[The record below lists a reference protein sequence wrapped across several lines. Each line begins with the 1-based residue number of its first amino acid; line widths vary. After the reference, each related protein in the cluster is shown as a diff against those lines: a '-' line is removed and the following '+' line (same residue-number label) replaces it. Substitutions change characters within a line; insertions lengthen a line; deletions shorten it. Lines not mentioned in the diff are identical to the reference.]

1 MSRDPQLGYATAARD
16 LCANSEKY
24 IKQNNEIDLYEEYFA
39 GESPEHLSENITLKT
54 VMIFKDPNEIKR
66 AATKI
71 VWHPDAS
78 TDLRI
83 GVSYAQLRFQQMP
96 AAMPK
101 KSYIWNLNN
110 PNAPEKTLEP
120 QSPIT
125 QMAFNHKNFDIIV
138 AGQYNGAL
146 SFFDLRR
153 GHSSGVIKPIDTCL
167 LEKSHHD
174 PVYGVAWFTPQK
186 QGTECISTSTD
197 GRLMWWDMKK
207 TTEPVETLMLTES
220 SVSAGNP
227 NPKVL
232 GGTCLDYNAEAAAQK
247 YLVGTEQGVVVQAQ
261 RRKQAE
267 VATRFGMESGRHHG
281 PIYSMQRN
289 PAHMKYFLT
298 IGDWSAKIWSEEIKS
313 PIMQTRYHE
322 SYLTDG
328 CWSPSRPGIFYL
340 TRMDG
345 FLDVWDIFY
354 RQNEVAYSQ
363 KISDAVLT
371 SISVQGGMAAIGDSD
386 GTVSMM
392 SLCRALYDHTLQP
405 KEKEVM
411 QQIFEREFRRE
422 KNLEMARK
430 AAEKAGGAK
439 PKTEKSGKD
448 KIAEKLEAQLKEIED
463 QFFEKFPAEEE
474 QPVAQ
479 PEAAAP
485 EQQA

>member
-1 MSRDPQLGYATAARD
+1 
-16 LCANSEKY
+16 
-24 IKQNNEIDLYEEYFA
+24 
-39 GESPEHLSENITLKT
+39 
-54 VMIFKDPNEIKR
+54 
-66 AATKI
+66 
-71 VWHPDAS
+71 
-78 TDLRI
+78 
-83 GVSYAQLRFQQMP
+83 
-96 AAMPK
+96 
-101 KSYIWNLNN
+101 
-110 PNAPEKTLEP
+110 
-120 QSPIT
+120 
-125 QMAFNHKNFDIIV
+125 MAFNHKNFDIIV

>member
-1 MSRDPQLGYATAARD
+1 
-16 LCANSEKY
+16 
-24 IKQNNEIDLYEEYFA
+24 
-39 GESPEHLSENITLKT
+39 
-54 VMIFKDPNEIKR
+54 
-66 AATKI
+66 
-71 VWHPDAS
+71 
-78 TDLRI
+78 
-83 GVSYAQLRFQQMP
+83 
-96 AAMPK
+96 MPK

-110 PNAPEKTLEP
+110 PNSPEKTLEP

-197 GRLMWWDMKK
+197 GRLRWWDMKK

-232 GGTCLDYNAEAAAQK
+232 GGTCLDYNADAAAQK
-247 YLVGTEQGVVVQAQ
+247 YWVGTEQGVVVQAQ

-298 IGDWSAKIWSEEIKS
+298 IGDWSAKIWQEDTTT
-313 PIMQTRYHE
+313 PI
-322 SYLTDG
+322 
-328 CWSPSRPGIFYL
+328 
-340 TRMDG
+340 
-345 FLDVWDIFY
+345 
-354 RQNEVAYSQ
+354 
-363 KISDAVLT
+363 
-371 SISVQGGMAAIGDSD
+371 
-386 GTVSMM
+386 
-392 SLCRALYDHTLQP
+392 
-405 KEKEVM
+405 
-411 QQIFEREFRRE
+411 
-422 KNLEMARK
+422 
-430 AAEKAGGAK
+430 
-439 PKTEKSGKD
+439 
-448 KIAEKLEAQLKEIED
+448 
-463 QFFEKFPAEEE
+463 
-474 QPVAQ
+474 
-479 PEAAAP
+479 
-485 EQQA
+485 